1 MKNIIEDKSAT
12 ELANDLQ
19 ERFKEIEQFHY
30 EYVVDYDTNKL
41 KSSKLFNQI
50 LSFACEDYFCRL
62 EDKIPM
68 MISFASELDS
78 DEFENESEQED
89 THQAFDNEYEDVE
102 IYIESY
108 EDNMIKIEE
117 EISESKKQVA

>member
-30 EYVVDYDTNKL
+30 EYIVDYDTNKL
-41 KSSKLFNQI
+41 KSSKLFNHI
-50 LSFACEDYFCRL
+50 LSFACEDYFSRL

-89 THQAFDNEYEDVE
+89 TQQAFDNEYEDVDE
-102 IYIESY
+102 LIESY

-117 EISESKKQVA
+117 EISESEKQVA